1 MGLTLRTAGAALL
14 LAGTAACAH
23 IEPPPGGP
31 EDRQAPQLVSTRPDT
46 MRRGGAFTEAV
57 VLLFDERVSEQSVRD
72 AVSVSPR
79 TSSAE
84 VDHRGDQ
91 IRVSLRRGW
100 EAGRIYQVTVAP
112 GLQDLFGNRSA
123 EPIRLVFSTGPEI
136 PATQLTGTVA
146 ARTTGQPEVG
156 TRVEAIL
163 APDSLV
169 YSVQTDS
176 SGAFAFR
183 QIPAGE
189 YRVRAFRDQNADRE
203 LQDYEPRD
211 TARAT
216 VAVGATPTVALRVLE
231 PDSTAPRAA
240 SVQPGDSAWIEVK
253 FDDFLDPLQAF
264 APTQVRVVLADS
276 TPIQAVAVELGAV
289 EGGRSPGGRPELP
302 APAPADT
309 AQAAA
314 QAPSA
319 PPAERLP
326 SQSIRVRLARPI
338 PPDTEFVV
346 RVSGV
351 RNLVGLAG
359 GGEARGRIPPP
370 APARP
375 AAPADSAAATP
386 P

>member
-1 MGLTLRTAGAALL
+1 VGLSLRAARGALL
-14 LAGTAACAH
+14 LLPLAACAH

-31 EDRQAPQLVSTRPDT
+31 EDRQAPQLLATRPDT
-46 MRRGGAFTEAV
+46 MRRGGAFSEAV
-57 VLLFDERVSEQSVRD
+57 VLLFDERLSEQSVRD

-79 TSSAE
+79 TSAAE
-84 VDHRGDQ
+84 VDHRGDE

-112 GLQDLFGNRSA
+112 GVQDLFNNRRT
-123 EPIRLVFSTGPEI
+123 EPVRLVFSTGPEI
-136 PATQLTGTVA
+136 PDTRLSGTVT
-146 ARTTGQPEVG
+146 ARTTGRPEVG
-156 TRVEAIL
+156 TRVEAAL

-176 SGAFAFR
+176 AGAFDFR

-216 VAVGATPTVALRVLE
+216 VAAGSTPTVRLRVLE

-240 SVQPGDSAWIEVK
+240 SVQPADSAWIEVR
-253 FDDFLDPLQAF
+253 FDDYLDPLQAF

-276 TPIQAVAVELGAV
+276 TTIQAVAVELGAGG
-289 EGGRSPGGRPELP
+289 EGGSPVGGQP
-302 APAPADT
+302 APSDS
-309 AQAAA
+309 AA
-314 QAPSA
+314 A
-319 PPAERLP
+319 PPAAPQERLP
-326 SQSIRVRLARPI
+326 SQSIRVRLARPV
-338 PPDTEFVV
+338 PPNTEYTV
-346 RVSGV
+346 RVTGV
-351 RNLVGLAG
+351 RNLAGLVG
-359 GGEARGRIPPP
+359 GGEARGKTPAAAP

-375 AAPADSAAATP
+375 AAPADSTAGRRP
-386 P
+386 